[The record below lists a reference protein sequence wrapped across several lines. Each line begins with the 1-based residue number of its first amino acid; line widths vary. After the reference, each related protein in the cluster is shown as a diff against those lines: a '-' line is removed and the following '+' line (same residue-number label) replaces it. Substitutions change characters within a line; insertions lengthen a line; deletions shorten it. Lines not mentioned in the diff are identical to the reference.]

1 MTSIIGRDR
10 DGSTTR
16 RLWLVAGWSTIAYV
30 VLTFAGIIP
39 QTTVTLGDKPS
50 SARSALVTSSMS
62 KLISGYYI
70 EFIATLV
77 FLVAMLL
84 LARLLRGEGETT
96 GWLSSCITGATIV
109 YVAVTLATS
118 GAAGAAAI
126 YDGHHGAS
134 LATVTTVNDI
144 RNIGYALSGG
154 VAGVLVLAAS
164 GSGLATRLLPRW
176 LGYAGYVIGV
186 VLIAAVPAVKSGAP
200 QTMLWF
206 AWLVVI
212 GVVSLRRA
220 RVGAPQG
227 VSTPVSATA

>member
-1 MTSIIGRDR
+1 MSA
-10 DGSTTR
+10 TTR
-16 RLWLVAGWSTIAYV
+16 RLWLTAGWSTIAFV

-39 QTTVTLGDKPS
+39 QKAVTLGDKPS
-50 SARSALVTSSMS
+50 HVRDALVTSSMT
-62 KLISGYYI
+62 KMYAGYYI
-70 EFIATLV
+70 EFIAGLV

-109 YVAVTLATS
+109 YIAVSLATG

-144 RNIGYALSGG
+144 RNIGYSLSGG
-154 VAGVLVLAAS
+154 VAGVLVLATS
-164 GSGLATRLLPRW
+164 GAGLATRLLPRW
-176 LGYAGYVIGV
+176 FGYAGYVIGV
-186 VLIAAVPAVKSGAP
+186 VLIAAVPAVRAGAP

-206 AWLVVI
+206 LWLVVL

-220 RVGAPQG
+220 RVAEPQ
-227 VSTPVSATA
+227 VSRTSVAAAA